1 MILIVLLPAM
11 RDKKIRGVFMLD
23 WMAEHMLHPSFFISL
38 AVCMVIIFII
48 TCFFYALMKL
58 EQEKVE

>member
-1 MILIVLLPAM
+1 
-11 RDKKIRGVFMLD
+11 MLD

>member
-1 MILIVLLPAM
+1 
-11 RDKKIRGVFMLD
+11 MLD

-38 AVCMVIIFII
+38 GASLIVICII

-58 EQEKVE
+58 GQEETN